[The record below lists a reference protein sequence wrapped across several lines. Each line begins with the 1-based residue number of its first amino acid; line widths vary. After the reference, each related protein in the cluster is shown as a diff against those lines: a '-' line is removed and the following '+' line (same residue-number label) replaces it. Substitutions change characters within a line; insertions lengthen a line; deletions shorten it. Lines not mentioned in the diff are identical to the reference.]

1 MIPRYSREEMTN
13 IWSEERRFSYWLEIE
28 ILLLEYLAGKGKIPR
43 EIPEKVRKKAKINL
57 RRIRELERINRHEV
71 IAFVESIIE
80 QTGEEGKFLH
90 FGLTSSDLMDTALSC
105 QIQDAGKLLLR
116 GMDKL
121 ENVIK
126 EKALQYKSTPMMG
139 RTHGM
144 HAEPITLG
152 VKFARW
158 WEESK
163 RNRKRLIQ
171 SLENVRYGK
180 ISGAVGTYSHLKPDV
195 EEFILTRLGLKV
207 EPVSSQIL
215 PRDRFAEVLL
225 VLSLIATSLE
235 KFSLEIRHLQRSE
248 IGELEEPFT
257 PGQKGSSA
265 MPHKRNPILSE
276 RICGLARV
284 LRGNALA
291 SLENIPLWHERDIS
305 HSSVERIIIPDSFIL
320 LDYMLEKFSWIMEN
334 LKVNKEK
341 MMENLKSSGEIFYSQ
356 KLMLTLVEEGMDR
369 KKAYEM
375 VQKLAMES
383 LNMRVSFKEKVF
395 ENSEI
400 KNLIPDEKI
409 KEIFQLDSLLRRI
422 DEIFSRIGLE

>member
-1 MIPRYSREEMTN
+1 MEN
-13 IWSEERRFSYWLEIE
+13 LENV
-28 ILLLEYLAGKGKIPR
+28 L
-43 EIPEKVRKKAKINL
+43 RKKA
-57 RRIRELERINRHEV
+57 
-71 IAFVESIIE
+71 VEF
-80 QTGEEGKFLH
+80 K
-90 FGLTSSDLMDTALSC
+90 
-105 QIQDAGKLLLR
+105 
-116 GMDKL
+116 
-121 ENVIK
+121 
-126 EKALQYKSTPMMG
+126 YTPMMG

-158 WEESK
+158 WEETK
-163 RNRKRLIQ
+163 RNRERLTKA
-171 SLENVRYGK
+171 LENARYGK
-180 ISGAVGTYSHLKPDV
+180 ISGAVGTYTHLEPEV
-195 EEFILTRLGLKV
+195 EEFILIRLGLKR

-215 PRDRFAEVLL
+215 PRDRFAELL
-225 VLSLIATSLE
+225 LTFSLIATSLE
-235 KFSLEIRHLQRSE
+235 EFAIEIRHLQRTE
-248 IGELEEPFT
+248 VGELEEPFT

-265 MPHKRNPILSE
+265 MPHKRNPILCE
-276 RICGLARV
+276 RICGLAR
-284 LRGNALA
+284 LIRGYALA

-320 LDYMLEKFSWIMEN
+320 LDYLLTKFSWIMEN

-383 LNMRVSFKEKVF
+383 LNMRASFKEKVF

-400 KNLIPDEKI
+400 KNLIPDEKL